1 MARNSLL
8 GILRPDWYREV
19 VVGAATFDLPGL
31 YEWRIDGV
39 GCYIGQF
46 TRARRPRREYG
57 LNVARILTGR
67 PYRKGKPDRF
77 RLIHRQLADAVRENR
92 AITLLLLENESDRI
106 RRNQREQELIALRRV
121 EAEVCGLPVLNAT

>member
-1 MARNSLL
+1 M
-8 GILRPDWYREV
+8 
-19 VVGAATFDLPGL
+19 
-31 YEWRIDGV
+31 
-39 GCYIGQF
+39 
-46 TRARRPRREYG
+46 
-57 LNVARILTGR
+57 NVARILTGR